1 MKTAH
6 PFLPSDFEPKLAR
19 GHINRALYAE
29 SLQALKERKV
39 VILQAPPGFGKHSL
53 LAHVY
58 AKSQGVKIWLT
69 INKKDNDKTT
79 FIEKL
84 TSALALSSIHLSE
97 YEALN
102 LHQSSEEDIAYII
115 SKTLS
120 NNENTTFFMDGIHH
134 LKQSFIKKLLAAL
147 LISSGDQVRFM
158 MSSKKNH
165 SLNIASLAINNQV
178 HYINAHSLRFN
189 PTEALKL
196 IQFDKEKYAKSTQ
209 VINQL
214 IDYAHG
220 WGAILS
226 LIKDQL
232 QQGMDLQEIV
242 DDLDNGNQNLD
253 DYLRQT
259 ALLEFSKN
267 HRQSYIALSAVEK
280 FSLAQARKILE
291 LENLEEARTIIE
303 QQPFLLSTQ
312 DKGQRWYYF
321 DNGLKH
327 YLDRLR
333 HDSLS
338 DVETHALIKNS
349 AQWLYDNNYIE
360 DAINS
365 IFVCQDYDTAAL
377 WLVRYTV
384 ITKRKGNHEQLLT
397 WLQQLPSESL
407 NLHPALVVA
416 YTLCLILQKKLL
428 QSDTNTLSLSKAI
441 PKHAADKMQIERSVP
456 LLALAA
462 FTIKDKIESLNNI
475 DHWIKKWEQHSE
487 FRALDDYSLEMALA
501 KLIKGFY
508 SKCRSQFND
517 SNNAL
522 NEARKLFEAYGSDY
536 GIAWTDTVHT
546 LLLAKQGLEFEALV
560 KAREG
565 LQFIQRHLKKDID
578 IHQML
583 SVLVSTLYYQQADY
597 ANARA
602 YFPKDIEALQPC
614 AFTDILIAAY
624 KTNSRFLLD
633 DGDSNGA
640 ISVLKKQIKQA
651 ESEGQ
656 DRLAYSLI
664 SELIVIMINNDKV
677 DEAQQYANAYDI
689 NASQAP
695 TNPLLASLT
704 YRARIYL
711 LIANEEFLAA
721 QFIIEQRIAIHVEQ
735 KRYAILA
742 EYYRILAVLHYKAKH
757 YQKSEEALHES
768 LIIAASRNYI
778 SLYNIDKVSLFSI
791 LERFNNKAQSKD
803 IRQFIVKLR
812 KVLQGNRSEQ
822 SDHVEKLTKKEI
834 HVIQLAESGN
844 PTKELA
850 SELNISQGTLK
861 WHLHNIYE
869 KLQVKNRTQ
878 AINKAKKLG
887 YF

>member
-1 MKTAH
+1 MKTVH

-69 INKKDNDKTT
+69 INKKDNDKTI

-84 TSALALSSIHLSE
+84 TRALALSNIHLSE

-102 LHQSSEEDIAYII
+102 LHRSSEDDIAHII

-120 NNENTTFFMDGIHH
+120 DKENTTFFIDGIHH
-134 LKQSFIKKLLAAL
+134 LKHSFIKNLLAAL
-147 LISSGDQVRFM
+147 LISSGDQVRFL

-165 SLNIASLAINNQV
+165 SLNIASLAIDNQV
-178 HYINAHSLRFN
+178 HYFNTHSLRFS

-196 IQFDKEKYAKSTQ
+196 IHFDNVKYADSSPA
-209 VINQL
+209 INQL
-214 IDYAHG
+214 IDYAQG
-220 WGAILS
+220 WGAALS

-232 QQGMDLQEIV
+232 QQGIDLQEIV
-242 DDLDNGNQNLD
+242 EDFDKGNQNLD

-267 HRQSYIALSAVEK
+267 HQQSYIALSAVEK
-280 FSLAQARKILE
+280 FSLAQASKILS
-291 LENLEEARTIIE
+291 LENLEEVRRIIE

-321 DNGLKH
+321 DKGFKH

-338 DVETHALIKNS
+338 DAETHTLIKNS
-349 AQWLYDNNYIE
+349 AQWLYDNHYIE

-365 IFVCQDYDTAAL
+365 IFICQDYDTAAL

-384 ITKRKGNHEQLLT
+384 MTKRKGNHEQLLT
-397 WLQQLPSESL
+397 WLQQLPAESL
-407 NLHPALVVA
+407 NLHPGLVAA

-462 FTIKDKIESLNNI
+462 FTIKDKIDSLNNI

-508 SKCRSQFND
+508 SKCRSQFSD

-546 LLLAKQGLEFEALV
+546 LLLAKQGLEYEALV

-583 SVLVSTLYYQQADY
+583 SVLVSTLYYQKADY
-597 ANARA
+597 VNARA
-602 YFPKDIEALQPC
+602 YFPKDIEALQSC

-624 KTNSRFLLD
+624 KTNSRFMLD
-633 DGDSNGA
+633 DGDSIGA
-640 ISVLKKQIKQA
+640 ITLLKKQIKQA

-695 TNPLLASLT
+695 NNPLLASLT

-711 LIANEEFLAA
+711 LIADQKFSAA
-721 QFIIEQRIAIHVEQ
+721 QSIIEQRIANHIEQ
-735 KRYAILA
+735 KRYAILS

-757 YQKSEEALHES
+757 YQESEEALHES

-803 IRQFIVKLR
+803 IRQFIVKLH
-812 KVLQGNRSEQ
+812 KTLKGSGTDLSPQ
-822 SDHVEKLTKKEI
+822 VEKLTKKEVQ
-834 HVIQLAESGN
+834 VIQLAESGN

>member
-1 MKTAH
+1 MKSTYS
-6 PFLPSDFEPKLAR
+6 FLPSDFEPKLAR
-19 GHINRALYAE
+19 GHIQRALYAE

-69 INKKDNDKTT
+69 INKKDNDKAT

-84 TSALALSSIHLSE
+84 TRALALSNIHLSD

-102 LHQSSEEDIAYII
+102 LHRSSEDDIAYII
-115 SKTLS
+115 AKTLS
-120 NNENTTFFMDGIHH
+120 DKENTTFFVDGIHH
-134 LKQSFIKKLLAAL
+134 LKHAFIKNLLAAL
-147 LISSGDQVRFM
+147 LINSGHQVRFL

-165 SLNIASLAINNQV
+165 ALNIASLAIDNQV
-178 HYINAHSLRFN
+178 HYINTNLLRFN
-189 PTEALKL
+189 PSEALKL
-196 IQFDKEKYAKSTQ
+196 IHYDKVKQ
-209 VINQL
+209 VDSYEIIHQL
-214 IDYAHG
+214 IDYTQG
-220 WGAILS
+220 WGAALS

-232 QQGMDLQEIV
+232 QQGIELQEIA
-242 DDLDNGNQNLD
+242 DDFDKGNQNLD
-253 DYLRQT
+253 NYLRQT
-259 ALLEFSKN
+259 ALLEFSKK
-267 HRQSYIALSAVEK
+267 HQKIYIALSAVEK
-280 FSLAQARKILE
+280 FSLAQVSQIIE
-291 LENLEEARTIIE
+291 LENLDEVSTIIE

-312 DKGQRWYYF
+312 DKGQCWYYF
-321 DNGLKH
+321 DNSFKH
-327 YLDRLR
+327 YLERLR
-333 HDSLS
+333 HNSLS
-338 DVETHALIKNS
+338 DAETHVLIKYS
-349 AQWLYDNNYIE
+349 AHWLYDNHYIE
-360 DAINS
+360 EAINS
-365 IFVCQDYDTAAL
+365 IFVCQDYNTAAL
-377 WLVRYTV
+377 WLLRYTI
-384 ITKRKGNHEQLLT
+384 ITKRKGNHEQLLI
-397 WLQQLPSESL
+397 WLQQLPTDKL
-407 NLHPALVVA
+407 NLHPGLVAA

-428 QSDTNTLSLSKAI
+428 QSDTHTLSLSKFI

-462 FTIKDKIESLNNI
+462 FTIKDKIDSLDNI
-475 DHWIKKWEQHSE
+475 DHWIKKWQQHSE
-487 FRALDDYSLEMALA
+487 FRALEDYNLEMALA

-508 SKCRSQFND
+508 SKCRSQFTD

-536 GIAWTDTVHT
+536 GIAWTDTMHT
-546 LLLAKQGLEFEALV
+546 LLLAKQGLEYEASV

-583 SVLVSTLYYQQADY
+583 SVLLSTLYYQQADY
-597 ANARA
+597 TNART
-602 YFPKDIEALQPC
+602 YFPKDIEALQSC

-624 KTNSRFLLD
+624 KTKSRFLLD

-640 ISVLKKQIKQA
+640 ITLLKKQVKQA

-677 DEAQQYANAYDI
+677 HEAQQYANAYDI
-689 NASQAP
+689 NASQAL
-695 TNPLLASLT
+695 TNPLLTSLT

-711 LIANEEFLAA
+711 LIADQKFSAA
-721 QFIIEQRIAIHVEQ
+721 QVIIEQRIANHIEQ

-742 EYYRILAVLHYKAKH
+742 EYYRILAVLHYNAKH
-757 YQKSEEALHES
+757 YPESEEALHQS
-768 LIIAASRNYI
+768 LKIAASRNYI
-778 SLYNIDKVSLFSI
+778 SLYNIDKVTLFSI
-791 LERFNNKAQSKD
+791 LERLNDKAQSKD
-803 IRQFIVKLR
+803 VRQFIIKLH
-812 KVLQGNRSEQ
+812 KVLKGIG
-822 SDHVEKLTKKEI
+822 SDYSPQIEKLTKKEVQ
-834 HVIQLAESGN
+834 VIQLAESGN
-844 PTKELA
+844 LTKELA

-869 KLQVKNRTQ
+869 KLHVKNRVQ
-878 AINKAKKLG
+878 AINKAKQLG